1 MTATTSQK
9 IGAGRLL
16 TAFATSATAAG
27 PPGDTPPRS
36 DAASAGT
43 RQDIHQGLEGA
54 LARGERAVFDR
65 IRGLRDRLRDRLVR
79 RPTVR
84 ELRIMGRSRLAD
96 IGIEPDGIEP
106 VVDAMLAARRDRAA
120 GQRGRG
126 RPRSE

>member
-1 MTATTSQK
+1 MTATTSQE
-9 IGAGRLL
+9 IDASRLL

-65 IRGLRDRLRDRLVR
+65 VRRLRDRLAR
-79 RPTVR
+79 RQTVR

-96 IGIEPDGIEP
+96 IGIEPDGIER

>member
-1 MTATTSQK
+1 MTATTSQE

-43 RQDIHQGLEGA
+43 RQGIHQGLEGA

-65 IRGLRDRLRDRLVR
+65 VRGLRDRLAR
-79 RPTVR
+79 RQTVR

-96 IGIEPDGIEP
+96 IGIEPDGIER

>member
-1 MTATTSQK
+1 MTATTSQE

-16 TAFATSATAAG
+16 TAFATSETAAG

-65 IRGLRDRLRDRLVR
+65 VRRLRDRLAR
-79 RPTVR
+79 RQTVR
-84 ELRIMGRSRLAD
+84 ELRIMGRFRLAD
-96 IGIEPDGIEP
+96 IGIEPDGIER

-120 GQRGRG
+120 AQGGRG

>member
-1 MTATTSQK
+1 MTAIISQK

-65 IRGLRDRLRDRLVR
+65 VRRLRDRLAR
-79 RPTVR
+79 RQTVR

-96 IGIEPDGIEP
+96 IGIEPDGIER

>member
-1 MTATTSQK
+1 MTATISQK

-65 IRGLRDRLRDRLVR
+65 VRGLRDRLAR
-79 RPTVR
+79 RQTVR

-96 IGIEPDGIEP
+96 IGIEPDGIER

>member
-1 MTATTSQK
+1 MTATTSQE
-9 IGAGRLL
+9 IDASRLL

-54 LARGERAVFDR
+54 LARGERAVFDWVH
-65 IRGLRDRLRDRLVR
+65 GLRDRLAR
-79 RPTVR
+79 RQTVR

-96 IGIEPDGIEP
+96 IGIEPDGIER

-120 GQRGRG
+120 GQGGRG

>member
-1 MTATTSQK
+1 MTATTSQEV
-9 IGAGRLL
+9 GAGRLL
-16 TAFATSATAAG
+16 TAFATSETAAG

-65 IRGLRDRLRDRLVR
+65 VRRLRDRLAR
-79 RPTVR
+79 RQTVR
-84 ELRIMGRSRLAD
+84 ELRIMGRFRLAD
-96 IGIEPDGIEP
+96 IGIEPDGIER

-120 GQRGRG
+120 AQGGRG

>member
-1 MTATTSQK
+1 MSATTSEE

-16 TAFATSATAAG
+16 TAFATSETAAG

-65 IRGLRDRLRDRLVR
+65 VRRLRDRLAR
-79 RPTVR
+79 RQTVR
-84 ELRIMGRSRLAD
+84 ELRIMGRFRLAD
-96 IGIEPDGIEP
+96 IGIEPDGIER

-120 GQRGRG
+120 AQGGRG

>member
-1 MTATTSQK
+1 MTAIISQK
-9 IGAGRLL
+9 IGAGGLL

-43 RQDIHQGLEGA
+43 HQDIHQGLEGA
-54 LARGERAVFDR
+54 LARGERAVFDWV
-65 IRGLRDRLRDRLVR
+65 RGLRDRLAR
-79 RPTVR
+79 RQTVR

-96 IGIEPDGIEP
+96 IGIEPDGIER

>member
-1 MTATTSQK
+1 MTAIISQK

-36 DAASAGT
+36 DAASAGA
-43 RQDIHQGLEGA
+43 RQDIHQGLESA
-54 LARGERAVFDR
+54 LARGERAVFDWVH
-65 IRGLRDRLRDRLVR
+65 GLRDRLAR
-79 RPTVR
+79 RQTVR

-96 IGIEPDGIEP
+96 IGIDPDGIER

>member
-1 MTATTSQK
+1 MTATTSQQ

-54 LARGERAVFDR
+54 LARGERAVFDWV
-65 IRGLRDRLRDRLVR
+65 RGLRDRLAR
-79 RPTVR
+79 RQTVR

-96 IGIEPDGIEP
+96 IGIEPDGIER

-120 GQRGRG
+120 AQGGRG

>member
-1 MTATTSQK
+1 MTATTSQQ

-54 LARGERAVFDR
+54 LARGERAVFDWV
-65 IRGLRDRLRDRLVR
+65 RGLRDRLAR
-79 RPTVR
+79 RQTVR

-96 IGIEPDGIEP
+96 IGIEPDGIER

-120 GQRGRG
+120 GQGGRDARG
-126 RPRSE
+126 PSDPL

>member
-1 MTATTSQK
+1 MTAIISQK

-27 PPGDTPPRS
+27 PPGDTPPRA

-54 LARGERAVFDR
+54 LARGERAVFDWVH
-65 IRGLRDRLRDRLVR
+65 GLRDRLAR
-79 RPTVR
+79 RQTVR

-96 IGIEPDGIEP
+96 IGIEPDGIER

>member
-1 MTATTSQK
+1 MTETTSQE

-16 TAFATSATAAG
+16 TAFATSETAAG

-65 IRGLRDRLRDRLVR
+65 VRRLRDRLAR
-79 RPTVR
+79 RQTVR
-84 ELRIMGRSRLAD
+84 ELRIMGRFRLAD
-96 IGIEPDGIEP
+96 IGIEPDGIER

-120 GQRGRG
+120 AQGGRG

>member
-1 MTATTSQK
+1 MTAIISQK

-54 LARGERAVFDR
+54 LARGERAVFDWV
-65 IRGLRDRLRDRLVR
+65 RGLRDRLAR
-79 RPTVR
+79 RQTVR

-96 IGIEPDGIEP
+96 IGIEPDGIER

>member
-1 MTATTSQK
+1 MTATISQK

-54 LARGERAVFDR
+54 LARGERAVFDWVH
-65 IRGLRDRLRDRLVR
+65 GLRDRLAR
-79 RPTVR
+79 RQTVR

-96 IGIEPDGIEP
+96 IGIEPDGIER

-120 GQRGRG
+120 GQGGRDGRG
-126 RPRSE
+126 PSDPH

>member
-1 MTATTSQK
+1 MTATISQK

-54 LARGERAVFDR
+54 LARGERAVFDWVL
-65 IRGLRDRLRDRLVR
+65 GLRDRLAR
-79 RPTVR
+79 RQTVR

-96 IGIEPDGIEP
+96 IGIEPDGIER

-120 GQRGRG
+120 GQWRKG